1 MKDDSQV
8 SSVELFSTPALI
20 GLEALSTALIP
31 LVGGGIVNPFGPTLQ
46 LTAVI
51 GGLQAGGDLPIVRAM
66 LNPFS
71 QEVAQIGLFRA
82 RELIDPVAAI
92 QAVIPSNAGGCPTA
106 LLVSPLLGQ
115 RFDDLVN
122 LTACYLANCDSG
134 EMTLA
139 GVNRFPGDPRSR
151 VKHEIDESMQHMFG
165 SRRGENVTWPSE
177 RRLTLQEAAQLVRIQ
192 LQKPHW
198 IEEWRG
204 FVMCWSESI
213 QHQQGSGI
221 VRPALPFERIEPIF
235 TAAVDASYATMT
247 DTFPDWD
254 SSPKT

>member
-8 SSVELFSTPALI
+8 SSVELFATPALL

-46 LTAVI
+46 LAALI
-51 GGLQAGGDLPIVRAM
+51 GSLRAGTDLPIVRVM

-71 QEVAQIGLFRA
+71 QEIAQIGLFRA
-82 RELIDPVAAI
+82 RELIDPVSAI

-115 RFDDLVN
+115 QLDDIVH
-122 LTACYLANCDSG
+122 LTACYLATCESG
-134 EMTLA
+134 ETTLA
-139 GVNRFPGDPRSR
+139 GVTRFPGDPRSR
-151 VKHEIDESMQHMFG
+151 VKQEIDESMKRMLAN
-165 SRRGENVTWPSE
+165 RRGEHVTWPSE
-177 RRLTLQEAAQLVRIQ
+177 RRLTLQEAAQLAQMQ
-192 LQKPHW
+192 LQKSHW

-204 FVMCWSESI
+204 FLMCWSESI

-221 VRPALPFERIEPIF
+221 ARTALSFDSIEPIF

-247 DTFPDWD
+247 DTFPDWEP
-254 SSPKT
+254 SPET